1 MQIVGE
7 TITGSVDYALSH
19 YKEILFVL
27 LISLSLFAFVF
38 GLAGY
43 QANCIQLG
51 LDQLFEAPSQYLGL
65 FIHYAMWVFQSGTL
79 SFITL
84 FSPMLCSHLPNKT
97 IALMFTILYV
107 IVMTLLLLISYWKHQ
122 WFHNEP
128 GHQNPYRTVCGILK
142 FAKSHKYPLQR
153 SAFTYSESYIFL
165 LGWTLPRRDLED
177 LSLQSRLKM
186 FKDTTHSVCS
196 WTGGCFRS
204 SIIVFC
210 FPIFPSLLA
219 S

>member
-19 YKEILFVL
+19 YKGILFVL

-107 IVMTLLLLISYWKHQ
+107 IVMTLLLPISYWKHQ

-142 FAKSHKYPLQR
+142 FTKITNTHFNAVPSLTLR
-153 SAFTYSESYIFL
+153 ATYI
-165 LGWTLPRRDLED
+165 P
-177 LSLQSRLKM
+177 SRLDFAKER
-186 FKDTTHSVCS
+186 FGGPFTTEQVEN
-196 WTGGCFRS
+196 
-204 SIIVFC
+204 V
-210 FPIFPSLLA
+210 
-219 S
+219 